1 MRLGPA
7 AVLAILGTGASAHIL
22 SQVQIIRTYQLNKR
36 SPAINKRL
44 SEQEKTDNDEKMQ
57 SESTTQESEHAESKT
72 SAQTPAADSTETKTP
87 DKAETADAPA
97 ADSTETKTPD
107 APAAA
112 EPAEKATQRRDIIFV
127 GSKPIMTYV
136 HATLTQI
143 ASNPTV
149 TIKARGKKI
158 THAVDVSQMIVKR
171 MDAVGYYI
179 KDVRIASDFLM
190 SEDGKQRNISTIEI
204 DISSS

>member
-1 MRLGPA
+1 M
-7 AVLAILGTGASAHIL
+7 
-22 SQVQIIRTYQLNKR
+22 
-36 SPAINKRL
+36 
-44 SEQEKTDNDEKMQ
+44 
-57 SESTTQESEHAESKT
+57 AE
-72 SAQTPAADSTETKTP
+72 
-87 DKAETADAPA
+87 APA
-97 ADSTETKTPD
+97 AEPVAEAPAAEPVAEAPAAEPVAEAPVAAEAPAAEAPPMAEAPAAE

-112 EPAEKATQRRDIIFV
+112 EAVEPQPEAVVKTAPRRDIIFV

-158 THAVDVSQMIVKR
+158 TQAVDVSQMIVKR
-171 MDAVGYYI
+171 MDTVGYYI

-204 DISSS
+204 DITKD

>member
-1 MRLGPA
+1 
-7 AVLAILGTGASAHIL
+7 
-22 SQVQIIRTYQLNKR
+22 
-36 SPAINKRL
+36 
-44 SEQEKTDNDEKMQ
+44 
-57 SESTTQESEHAESKT
+57 
-72 SAQTPAADSTETKTP
+72 
-87 DKAETADAPA
+87 
-97 ADSTETKTPD
+97 
-107 APAAA
+107 
-112 EPAEKATQRRDIIFV
+112 
-127 GSKPIMTYV
+127 MTYV

-204 DISSS
+204 DISTS